1 MIAFAGGGWAVSE
14 KGLFIRLRKKRSFIP
29 SLAALKS
36 SKTLCEELLKW
47 DPNRRAASWLSKKI
61 QRSVAS
67 LVDARVRA
75 FAAPATA
82 AVASASNTSA
92 FISNEKEWYAI

>member
-1 MIAFAGGGWAVSE
+1 MDVGCSVIEAFMWSVA
-14 KGLFIRLRKKRSFIP
+14 LFRERV
-29 SLAALKS
+29 KS
-36 SKTLCEELLKW
+36 SKTLCEEPLKW

-82 AVASASNTSA
+82 AVASASNTKCICA
-92 FISNEKEWYAI
+92 

>member
-1 MIAFAGGGWAVSE
+1 MIAFAGGVW
-14 KGLFIRLRKKRSFIP
+14 
-29 SLAALKS
+29 AALFRERVKS
-36 SKTLCEELLKW
+36 SKTLCEESLKW
-47 DPNRRAASWLSKKI
+47 DPNRRVALWLSKKI

-92 FISNEKEWYAI
+92 FVPNKKEWYTI

>member
-1 MIAFAGGGWAVSE
+1 MVEYGSLQREGVC
-14 KGLFIRLRKKRSFIP
+14 IRSVVELEIFVV
-29 SLAALKS
+29 LKS
-36 SKTLCEELLKW
+36 SKTLCEEPLKW
-47 DPNRRAASWLSKKI
+47 DPNRRAASWLSKRI

-92 FISNEKEWYAI
+92 FVPNEKEWCAI